1 MKTTTYQSKRCES
14 FTFVFSLSLDNDWF
28 IGIDL
33 IWQLVNQSL
42 YQLRTVGGK
51 NCHVISRFVLQ
62 LFAILC
68 LKLYGNGGST
78 TPRTE
83 KQMTL
88 RYSSSSFSPKQECE
102 KKLTKYKEALC
113 CVLYINLCIES
124 FGWFAKRYTFLFALI
139 SENPRQSIRQS
150 IVVSIQSTVWKKNGN
165 TVVSRQSSRNFR
177 CYL

>member
-1 MKTTTYQSKRCES
+1 MKTTTCQSKRCES

-28 IGIDL
+28 IGIDV

-83 KQMTL
+83 KQMSL
-88 RYSSSSFSPKQECE
+88 RYSSSSFSPK
-102 KKLTKYKEALC
+102 YKEALW

-150 IVVSIQSTVWKKNGN
+150 IVVSIQSTVWKKKNGN